1 MAKEKLEEVPDLATW
16 NPPATVLY
24 LLSPAKNGLD
34 LDEALRQAK
43 MSG

>member
-1 MAKEKLEEVPDLATW
+1 MAKEELEEVPDLGIW

-34 LDEALRQAK
+34 LDEVFRLAK